1 MDTTET
7 TVAIPDASA
16 PAPSA
21 PRDLTAIVEAKLAG
35 AAAEPPPAT
44 EAQPTPPPAPADA
57 PKKPS
62 ATEVYERALKM
73 ERKAAADRAALKSE
87 QQQVAEARAALDKER
102 EELTKGVAADREL
115 VRLVKDDPREFLRR
129 AGVSFDEFAKR
140 LSAGHRVDPETRERL
155 DKLERETTEREKR
168 AAAEREQATKAEAE
182 RAQQVRAQVVEEF
195 GRAVK
200 ADAQKWGATAH
211 YLSTTPEEAIGLLE
225 MAVNAHHSETG
236 RIPSNEEA
244 ADRIERMI
252 VEDTIARLSSSAT
265 LKARARELLA
275 AEDKAAAKPA
285 IDTNKPA
292 RQASKGD
299 PASAD
304 GPRTLTQNHATSGGV
319 GERRLTPDERFER
332 MVAKVE
338 AARAAK
344 G

>member
-1 MDTTET
+1 MDTET
-7 TVAIPDASA
+7 APIADASA
-16 PAPSA
+16 PAPAA
-21 PRDLTAIVEAKLAG
+21 PRDLAAIVEAKLAPEP
-35 AAAEPPPAT
+35 ATEVPPPEPAPPPAT
-44 EAQPTPPPAPADA
+44 DA

-87 QQQVAEARAALDKER
+87 QQQVAEARAALEKER
-102 EELTKGVAADREL
+102 DDLTKSVAADREL
-115 VRLVKDDPREFLRR
+115 TRLVKDDPREFLRR
-129 AGVSFDEFAKR
+129 AGISFDEFAKK
-140 LSAGHRVDPETRERL
+140 LSTGHRVDPETRERL
-155 DKLERETTEREKR
+155 EKLERETAEREKAI
-168 AAAEREQATKAEAE
+168 AADREQATKAEAE
-182 RAQQVRAQVVEEF
+182 RAEKVRAQVVEEF

-225 MAVNAHHSETG
+225 MAVNAHHAETG

-275 AEDKAAAKPA
+275 AEDKAAAK
-285 IDTNKPA
+285 TVSETKPA
-292 RQASKGD
+292 RQASKGE
-299 PASAD
+299 ASAD
-304 GPRTLTQNHATSGGV
+304 GPRTLTQNHATSAGA
-319 GERRLTPDERFER
+319 GERRLTEAERFER

-338 AARAAK
+338 EAARTAK